1 MQPFQETRISR
12 ARALLGV
19 TLLGVTW
26 IALALL
32 AAACSGIPGA
42 RFGSPFSPPNQSQ
55 PQPNAAIGAGQIKVG
70 LVLPLSAI
78 GNAGFAAQAMKNA
91 GDMALAEFN
100 NTTIQLLVK
109 DDAGTPPGAQQAAQQ
124 AVQQGAEIVLG
135 PLFAPSVQ
143 AAAQVTRPRNIP
155 MIAFST
161 DTNIAAAGVYLL
173 SFLPESDVD
182 RIVDYAMANGKR
194 SFGAL
199 VPDTPYGSVVDAEFR
214 QAVGRKGGRVVGLE
228 HYPVDRQQMQAAV
241 ARIAAAARE
250 MDAVFVPDGAETLP
264 AVVQS
269 LSANG
274 FDLRR
279 IQLLGTGLWDDPR
292 VFADPGVQGG
302 WFAAPDSAGYRNFVG
317 RYRRRFGQD
326 PVRTSTLAY
335 DAVSLVAKLAGTPR
349 RFAAEVLTNPS
360 GFSGIDGIF
369 RFRSDGTNQRGLAV
383 LRVTSAGGEVISPAP
398 RSFTSGT

>member
-42 RFGSPFSPPNQSQ
+42 RFGSPFSPPNQPP

-70 LVLPLSAI
+70 LVLPLSAM

-109 DDAGTPPGAQQAAQQ
+109 DDAGTAPGAQQAAQQ
-124 AVQQGAEIVLG
+124 TVQQGAEIVLG

-241 ARIAAAARE
+241 TRIAAAARE

-317 RYRRRFGQD
+317 RYRRRFQQD

-383 LRVTSAGGEVISPAP
+383 LRVTPAGGEVISPAP
-398 RSFTSGT
+398 HSFTSGT

>member
-1 MQPFQETRISR
+1 VQPFQETRISR